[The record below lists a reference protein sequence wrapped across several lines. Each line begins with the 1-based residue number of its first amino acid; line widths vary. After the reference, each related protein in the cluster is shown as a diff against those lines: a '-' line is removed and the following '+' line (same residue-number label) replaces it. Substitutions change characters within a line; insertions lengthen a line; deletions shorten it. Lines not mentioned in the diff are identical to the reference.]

1 LEVILKDICIL
12 DVASCGRDATL
23 LEAARLMRHFHTGTL
38 VVVDDPQGDRSPAG
52 IVTDRDIVVE
62 ALANEMDPAK
72 TSVSA
77 IMGRNL
83 VIGSASEGLGEAM
96 ERMRLHGVRRLP
108 VVDHDGSL
116 MGIVT
121 LDDMLTLHAQ
131 QASLLAGIVSKEQVH
146 EQRSRR

>member
-1 LEVILKDICIL
+1 VILNDICVL
-12 DVASCGRDATL
+12 DVASCGRDTTL
-23 LEAARLMRHFHTGTL
+23 LEAARLMRQFHTGTL
-38 VVVDDPQGDRSPAG
+38 VVVDDPQGDRTPAG
-52 IVTDRDIVVE
+52 IVTDRDIVIE

-77 IMGRNL
+77 IMARDL
-83 VIGSASEGLGEAM
+83 VIGSASEGLGDVM

-131 QASLLAGIVSKEQVH
+131 QANVLAGIVSKEQVS